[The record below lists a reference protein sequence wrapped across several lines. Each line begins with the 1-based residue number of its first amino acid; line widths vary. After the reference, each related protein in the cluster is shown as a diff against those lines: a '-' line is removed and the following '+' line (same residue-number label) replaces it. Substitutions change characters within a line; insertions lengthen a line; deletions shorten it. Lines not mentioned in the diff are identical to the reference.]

1 MRSTGFLEVH
11 RAPVARIVDS
21 HLSGSNTAVAWC
33 PRSEALAPGAGFLEI
48 HRRLMVGPVDS
59 DLSGTTAVACLL
71 RGIRLTTAWAGD
83 CPALRI
89 TERFPLLCNL
99 FCFCSASLDAACC
112 LQQHTSKGRVQS
124 ASFLLNL
131 LRAGDSRAVL
141 ARVDPGGSERTVAV
155 PLTRDHEPCIAA
167 EHRRIITAGGR
178 VERCAS
184 PGRGMHISG
193 WAAARAG
200 DGATHARHAC
210 HQVASCWLM
219 HRRFWDLHERLR
231 PAQI

>member
-1 MRSTGFLEVH
+1 
-11 RAPVARIVDS
+11 
-21 HLSGSNTAVAWC
+21 
-33 PRSEALAPGAGFLEI
+33 
-48 HRRLMVGPVDS
+48 MVGPVDS

-83 CPALRI
+83 CPVLRI
-89 TERFPLLCNL
+89 MECFLLLCDL
-99 FCFCSASLDAACC
+99 FCFCSVSLNADCC
-112 LQQHTSKGRVQS
+112 LQQLASKGRIHS
-124 ASFLLNL
+124 LSSLCF

-167 EHRRIITAGGR
+167 EHRRIIAAGGR

-184 PGRGMHISG
+184 PGLGMHVSG

-200 DGATHARHAC
+200 DGAIISGQAC
-210 HQVASCWLM
+210 HLGCLMLVDASPFL
-219 HRRFWDLHERLR
+219 
-231 PAQI
+231 